1 MTIKEFLKQDVD
13 MDVIDDYSDDLWIA
27 FCGPMELTPAGVK
40 RYGAVLD
47 LPVEFRYRPGWG
59 DTAAV
64 VLLNDNPDCER
75 LERKCIDLFESL
87 AGYCTEKQFYARFR
101 EVEPEQ

>member
-1 MTIKEFLKQDVD
+1 MVKALPSAGVRIPRRRLAERQNK
-13 MDVIDDYSDDLWIA
+13 WIA
-27 FCGPMELTPAGVK
+27 FCGPIELTPAGVR

-47 LPVEFRYRPGWG
+47 LPVEFHFRPGWD

-87 AGYCTEKQFYARFR
+87 AGYCTDKQYRTWFR
-101 EVEPEQ
+101 EVEPEK